1 MLLIKH
7 NECNIFFLFFKI
19 ETWNFQHLFEIGF
32 QQTSQN
38 STNSRQLLFSCFL
51 YVVWLS
57 WNFLGFHK
65 ILFQTD
71 SESLSFLFWKKKV
84 IFHKMYFLSHCQYQN
99 KKALYTDPIFSE
111 GFGSVFVEID
121 RRNLKV
127 ILLNVT
133 L

>member
-1 MLLIKH
+1 MIRGFTKFSFKQMLKVSAFYLQKQKSLIP
-7 NECNIFFLFFKI
+7 
-19 ETWNFQHLFEIGF
+19 
-32 QQTSQN
+32 
-38 STNSRQLLFSCFL
+38 
-51 YVVWLS
+51 
-57 WNFLGFHK
+57 
-65 ILFQTD
+65 
-71 SESLSFLFWKKKV
+71 KKV
-84 IFHKMYFLSHCQYQN
+84 FLSHCQYQN

>member
-1 MLLIKH
+1 
-7 NECNIFFLFFKI
+7 
-19 ETWNFQHLFEIGF
+19 
-32 QQTSQN
+32 
-38 STNSRQLLFSCFL
+38 
-51 YVVWLS
+51 
-57 WNFLGFHK
+57 
-65 ILFQTD
+65 
-71 SESLSFLFWKKKV
+71 
-84 IFHKMYFLSHCQYQN
+84 MYFLSHCQYQN